1 MVKKDTFQRGVK
13 NILKLPDKFRLQS
26 NHINGDDKKLED
38 IKNNEVKTK
47 YQLEV
52 QYRWELWQRF
62 QLCS

>member
-52 QYRWELWQRF
+52 QYR
-62 QLCS
+62 